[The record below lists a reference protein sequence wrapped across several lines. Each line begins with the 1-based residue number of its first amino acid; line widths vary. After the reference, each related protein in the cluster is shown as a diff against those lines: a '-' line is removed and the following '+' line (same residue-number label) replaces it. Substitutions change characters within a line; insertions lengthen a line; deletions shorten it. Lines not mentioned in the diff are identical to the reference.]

1 MNHERPC
8 TSLNQNQKEARR
20 IDIEAHPFRARRA
33 QHRRA
38 AAYTSAKTQPKQ
50 SGLRNRGAGG
60 SRKEAS
66 RARTPATYLGEVDVK
81 EEGLLGV
88 GHLDAVA
95 AAAAA
100 AAPLL
105 PLPAGGAT

>member
-1 MNHERPC
+1 M
-8 TSLNQNQKEARR
+8 K
-20 IDIEAHPFRARRA
+20 
-33 QHRRA
+33 
-38 AAYTSAKTQPKQ
+38 
-50 SGLRNRGAGG
+50 RGAGR

-81 EEGLLGV
+81 EEWLLGV

-100 AAPLL
+100 APLL
-105 PLPAGGAT
+105 PLPAGAGA